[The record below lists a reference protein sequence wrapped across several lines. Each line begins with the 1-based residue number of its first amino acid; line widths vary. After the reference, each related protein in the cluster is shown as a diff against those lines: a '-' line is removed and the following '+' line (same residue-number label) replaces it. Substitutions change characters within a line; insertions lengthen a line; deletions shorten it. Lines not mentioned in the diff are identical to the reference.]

1 MARQDGKIKGKTSNV
16 KRLEM
21 SHTESESSSTET
33 EDVTTPTATRIDE
46 SGLPENSTEKSLDED
61 FDLPEGRTVTPEHHL
76 LARGSSQ
83 HNSRN
88 SQKSRHTRDMLSPS
102 RSSEIYPNQ
111 RAVKALPVINAS
123 VTRKKRN
130 KSESQTTHEKL
141 PKETKTASTYVTSDG
156 EAPLNV
162 RRSAR
167 ERKETDKYGYLK
179 PVNLI
184 NKLPVW
190 MTTLLLLL
198 CVSSTAALT
207 ARTCQCVNK
216 KLVGSL
222 DLSQY
227 TRCEKLAEQ
236 PNPRNVSY
244 EVFAMKKASN
254 YFPATVC
261 KATVQTL
268 TVQKFFWGAT
278 DTVPSSQTKDLS
290 PDECHRMVKNL
301 DCFSN
306 PMTKV
311 PGTNARAFN
320 EKPDQTSSWLTT
332 TKNVKINCFVE
343 STRLLQQEK
352 DADITGIVGSLGN
365 RKSDG
370 YATKAGMTFIWDT
383 STESTRQSCAYE
395 QRQHWIW
402 IRIRHGK

>member
-1 MARQDGKIKGKTSNV
+1 MTQLYSGPEV
-16 KRLEM
+16 KRTARIQWLDVHQTAFETLKERLIAFPFLAYFQDDLETFVHCDA
-21 SHTESESSSTET
+21 SKEACRAVLAQKHGKYLKLCAFASRRFPSSESNLSTVER
-33 EDVTTPTATRIDE
+33 EALCIVWISVKWRSYLIHREVTIVTDQ
-46 SGLPENSTEKSLDED
+46 KSLIWL
-61 FDLPEGRTVTPEHHL
+61 FSLKTPNNKLQRWSLLLSQFRFKIEHKAGIL
-76 LARGSSQ
+76 
-83 HNSRN
+83 N
-88 SQKSRHTRDMLSPS
+88 RDADA
-102 RSSEIYPNQ
+102 Q
-111 RAVKALPVINAS
+111 
-123 VTRKKRN
+123 
-130 KSESQTTHEKL
+130 
-141 PKETKTASTYVTSDG
+141 
-156 EAPLNV
+156 
-162 RRSAR
+162 
-167 ERKETDKYGYLK
+167 
-179 PVNLI
+179 I

-198 CVSSTAALT
+198 CVSSNAALT

-227 TRCEKLAEQ
+227 ARCEKLAEQ

-306 PMTKV
+306 PMTRV
-311 PGTNARAFN
+311 PGTNAWAFN

-332 TKNVKINCFVE
+332 TKNVTMNCFVE
-343 STRLLQQEK
+343 STRRLQQEK
-352 DADITGIVGSLGN
+352 DADITGIVGSLI
-365 RKSDG
+365 D
-370 YATKAGMTFIWDT
+370 
-383 STESTRQSCAYE
+383 
-395 QRQHWIW
+395 
-402 IRIRHGK
+402 